1 MSIVMFMLMMMPV
14 TVIMFML
21 MFMFVTVLVNMFVM
35 VFFRQHN
42 VKIPGL
48 DPALVHTFIY
58 QFVLAQV
65 QLSEF
70 FFQIRKRH
78 PCINQGPKH
87 HVAADSGKG
96 FYK

>member
-1 MSIVMFMLMMMPV
+1 MFMLMMMPV
-14 TVIMFML
+14 TVFMFTL
-21 MFMFVTVLVNMFVM
+21 MFVTVLVSLFVM

-48 DPALVHTFIY
+48 NPALVHTFIY

>member
-14 TVIMFML
+14 TVIMFMFL
-21 MFMFVTVLVNMFVM
+21 AVLVNMFVM

-78 PCINQGPKH
+78 PCINQGPQH

>member
-14 TVIMFML
+14 TVIMFM
-21 MFMFVTVLVNMFVM
+21 FMAVLVNMFVM

-70 FFQIRKRH
+70 FFQICKRH

-96 FYK
+96 FYE

>member
-1 MSIVMFMLMMMPV
+1 MFMLMMMPV
-14 TVIMFML
+14 TV
-21 MFMFVTVLVNMFVM
+21 FMFMFVM

-58 QFVLAQV
+58 QFVLTQM

-78 PCINQGPKH
+78 PCINQGSKQ

-96 FYK
+96 FYE